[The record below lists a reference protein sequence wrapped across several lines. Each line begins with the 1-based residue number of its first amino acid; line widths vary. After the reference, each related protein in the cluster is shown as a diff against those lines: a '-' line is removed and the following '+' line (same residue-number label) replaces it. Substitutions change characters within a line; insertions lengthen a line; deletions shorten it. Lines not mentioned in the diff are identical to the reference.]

1 MNSLFLEKMV
11 DSLSDAL
18 ITIDQNSKII
28 VWNEMA
34 RTIFGYEIEEI
45 QHMGLDAIIPP
56 AYRQR
61 HQEAYD
67 LFINSIENKS
77 SHVSRI
83 RQFEGLRKNG
93 ERFPIELTHSF
104 LKVSDKEF
112 YITAIV
118 RDVSLR
124 KRYEI
129 VRGTLERI
137 TRHDLKNKLSI
148 ISLAAKRLAPIFDN
162 LESQAAKYLEIIQSE
177 SRGSVELL
185 DSTRE
190 LILLET
196 GEYKRKDR
204 TVDLAGL
211 VALKTE
217 HIQPMAAAKRV
228 MITFRNDI
236 SRKVTL
242 QADESLLERAFENL
256 IKNAVEA
263 ENPSGM
269 VELILKENEEGVPIL
284 EIHNGG
290 KRIPEDVQKLLFS
303 PYVTHGKKGGVGLG
317 LYSSKLIL
325 ETIHGWQI
333 SFHSGTQGTVFRVT
347 FGPRES

>member
-1 MNSLFLEKMV
+1 MDHRFLEEIV

-18 ITIDQNSKII
+18 ITIDRNGKII

-45 QHMGLDAIIPP
+45 QQMGLDTIIPP
-56 AYRQR
+56 AYRQK

-83 RQFEGLRKNG
+83 RQFEGLRKSG
-93 ERFPIELTHSF
+93 ELFPIELTHSF
-104 LKVSDKEF
+104 LKVSGKEF

-129 VRGTLERI
+129 VRETLERI

-148 ISLAAKRLAPIFDN
+148 ISLAAKRLALISGDR
-162 LESQAAKYLEIIQSE
+162 ESPTAKYMEIIQSE
-177 SRGSVELL
+177 SKGSIELL

-190 LILLET
+190 IILLET
-196 GEYKRKDR
+196 GEYKRKDEI
-204 TVDLAGL
+204 VDLVDLLAR
-211 VALKTE
+211 KSE
-217 HIQPMAAAKRV
+217 HMEPMAAANMVRLS
-228 MITFRNDI
+228 FRNDI
-236 SRKVTL
+236 SHKVML
-242 QADESLLERAFENL
+242 QADASLLGRAFENL
-256 IKNAVEA
+256 IKNALEA
-263 ENPSGM
+263 EEPSGT
-269 VELILKENEEGVPIL
+269 VELILKENENGVPVL

-290 KRIPEDVQKLLFS
+290 KPIPEEVQKLIFS
-303 PYVTHGKKGGVGLG
+303 PYFTYGKKEGVGLG
-317 LYSSKLIL
+317 LYSSKLII

-333 SFHSGTQGTVFRVT
+333 SFLSGPLETVFRVT
-347 FGPRES
+347 FGSRAI